1 MAVVAE
7 SWVSEVLYGALAVL
21 SPGQAAGV
29 LRIVKAE
36 LEGRGVSSLLDC
48 EGQICTSTTYYNRK
62 RGWVHKPAFQ
72 QALALARRDYRGWA
86 LEWGGRDALA
96 ILAQTAPDAARALR
110 HQVGGDAAAI
120 EGLIR
125 ILQTG
130 SDEERVL
137 AAAALGQ
144 TELMAV
150 APGLLSALESERAP
164 AVRGA
169 IVLALGQV
177 AGSRD
182 SSRRAA
188 VGAVLSRVGL
198 EAGIRVADDD
208 IDEAIEAEI
217 RRLTG
222 EAGETGEG

>member
-1 MAVVAE
+1 MAVTAE
-7 SWVSEVLYGALAVL
+7 SWVSEELYTALAAL
-21 SPGQAAGV
+21 SSQQAAGV
-29 LRIVKAE
+29 LRIVQAE
-36 LEGRGVSSLLDC
+36 LSGKGVSSLLDC

-125 ILQTG
+125 VLRTG

-150 APGLLSALESERAP
+150 VPGLLSALETEQVP
-164 AVRGA
+164 GVRQT
-169 IVLALGQV
+169 ILVALGNV

-182 SSRRAA
+182 ASRRAA
-188 VGAVLSRVGL
+188 IGAVLSRVGL

-217 RRLTG
+217 RRLT
-222 EAGETGEG
+222 EQAEPE

>member
-7 SWVSEVLYGALAVL
+7 SWVSEELYGALAVL